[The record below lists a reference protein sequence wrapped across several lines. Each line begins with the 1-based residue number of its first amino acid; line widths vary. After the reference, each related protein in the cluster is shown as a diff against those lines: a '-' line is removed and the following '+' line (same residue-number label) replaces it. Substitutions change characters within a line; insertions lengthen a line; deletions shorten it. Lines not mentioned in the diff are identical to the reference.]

1 MNRPPDPALARLVDR
16 LELEAL
22 DGDRFCGTLG
32 SGEGRVFGGMI
43 AAQALMAAGR
53 TVERA
58 LVHSVHVH
66 FLRPGRHRLPI
77 EWRVERLRD
86 GRLHSIRHVVGVQQS
101 AIVATMTASF
111 TEPQVGLAHQDEM
124 PAVPSPEVLPEA
136 DDLKADILRRAAV
149 QEVSGPLELRECDP
163 ASAVPAPGTPARRAV
178 WIRPRGIFPD
188 TPLLHAALLVFA
200 SDRAMLST
208 AGRPHGLV
216 WGPLVG
222 ASLDHTVWLHHPAR
236 FDGWVLSTSE
246 SPIAAGGRALVLGA
260 VHNVDG
266 TRVASVA
273 QEGIIR
279 AVPRSRAGNATST
292 GSPIGTR

>member
-1 MNRPPDPALARLVDR
+1 MNRPPAPELARLVHR
-16 LELEAL
+16 LDLEAL
-22 DGDRFCGTLG
+22 DGDRFRGMLG

-43 AAQALMAAGR
+43 AAQALVAAGR
-53 TVERA
+53 TVETA
-58 LVHSVHVH
+58 LVHSLHVH

-86 GRLHSIRHVVGVQQS
+86 GRLHSIRHVVGVQQG

-111 TEPQVGLAHQDEM
+111 TQPQEGLAHQDAM
-124 PAVPSPEVLPEA
+124 PAAPSPDQLPEA
-136 DDLKADILRRAAV
+136 DDLKAKILGRATIR
-149 QEVSGPLELRECDP
+149 EVTGPLELRECDP
-163 ASAVPAPGTPARRAV
+163 SSIVPAPGTPARRTV
-178 WIRPRGIFPD
+178 WIRARGSLPD
-188 TPLLHAALLVFA
+188 VPLLHAALLVFA
-200 SDRAMLST
+200 SDRALLST

-216 WGPLVG
+216 WGPRVG

-236 FDGWVLSTSE
+236 FDGWVLSASQ

-260 VHNVDG
+260 LYSADG

-279 AVPRSRAGNATST
+279 AVPRPPASSAT
-292 GSPIGTR
+292 